1 MCIQPLLMTNHS
13 HPVGIGLLLCSEI
26 VLRALN
32 ATA

>member
-1 MCIQPLLMTNHS
+1 MCIQHLLMTNHS
-13 HPVGIGLLLCSEI
+13 HSVGICLRLRSEM